1 MVVITNEIT
10 HVKCLEQLQAQL
22 ILLILLIHKS
32 IFSDNRQTWFY
43 YLCLCCKLFSLFI
56 SFMSTIIKGRWFD
69 YF

>member
-22 ILLILLIHKS
+22 ILTVNTANSQI
-32 IFSDNRQTWFY
+32 
-43 YLCLCCKLFSLFI
+43 
-56 SFMSTIIKGRWFD
+56 